1 QVMPVTLNFVFIF
14 PRGIVADYILIYY
27 YSTKI
32 YTNATVWKN
41 LHAKLGK
48 ICTKK
53 EQPWGKLPKRL
64 LNLSQKFD
72 TKVSKVLLLRQST
85 LIDIVCKW
93 FTQAFA
99 LQIATL
105 AHYAKNACGN
115 RWQSLATTRGCL
127 ARR

>member
-1 QVMPVTLNFVFIF
+1 IF

-53 EQPWGKLPKRL
+53 EQPWGKIPKDCSICRK
-64 LNLSQKFD
+64 NLILKYQKYFCCA
-72 TKVSKVLLLRQST
+72 K
-85 LIDIVCKW
+85 
-93 FTQAFA
+93 
-99 LQIATL
+99 
-105 AHYAKNACGN
+105 AH
-115 RWQSLATTRGCL
+115 
-127 ARR
+127 